1 MPIGT
6 KCGMVKNVESN
17 KFRMRRHNVDWL
29 KMSKI
34 RKYLK
39 SLFFEKTIR
48 YYNKS
53 TKYLPGEICPCP
65 HPCPC
70 PCPCPWT
77 RTWTGTWTWTFC
89 PPLFVENFSNMS
101 LKDYLDGVI
110 FIL

>member
-53 TKYLPGEICPCP
+53 TNIYLEKSAHVHIHVHGHGHGQGHGHGHFVRHCL
-65 HPCPC
+65 
-70 PCPCPWT
+70 W
-77 RTWTGTWTWTFC
+77 RTSAT
-89 PPLFVENFSNMS
+89 
-101 LKDYLDGVI
+101 
-110 FIL
+110 